1 MNKDYKY
8 LEILYESIVENSNRL
23 LDEEEQL
30 ADELAERIVRDLY
43 KTLAPPN
50 QFYGSEFLRVLVNSN
65 LNKNFLN
72 KTFPHTS
79 EKAIDS
85 ICYIFNDCILRILS
99 YYLVRIV
106 GIKAPETVRFQ
117 SLENWV
123 DGFNVTELKVPY
135 SNKQEVLEML
145 KKTIKDAIA
154 YVYKTG
160 DPIQTRTSYHD
171 WHEWR
176 RERLE
181 FQDLHK
187 KLPELKGIF

>member
-8 LEILYESIVENSNRL
+8 LELLYESIVENSNRL

-30 ADELAERIVRDLY
+30 ADEIAEHIVQDLY

-50 QFYGSEFLRVLVNSN
+50 QFYGSEFLGVMIKSK

-79 EKAIDS
+79 EKVLDS
-85 ICYIFNDCILRILS
+85 ICYVFNDCILHIL
-99 YYLVRIV
+99 YQYLVRIV

-117 SLENWV
+117 SLENWWGGDRV
-123 DGFNVTELKVPY
+123 IELKIPY

-145 KKTIKDAIA
+145 KKTIKDAIVC
-154 YVYKTG
+154 VYKNG

-176 RERLE
+176 RDRLE